1 MEDVKKD
8 DRNER
13 HKMRDHL
20 RATNQTFV
28 KVNGQEISVSE
39 YYKDPQKYNSIPMT
53 EEFKQ
58 QIQTEHVEAVK
69 KKELLRM
76 DPSTIKSILG

>member
-39 YYKDPQKYNSIPMT
+39 YYKDPQKYNSIPMAD
-53 EEFKQ
+53 EFKQ
-58 QIQTEHVEAVK
+58 QIQEEHIAAVK
-69 KKELLRM
+69 TKELLRM

>member
-1 MEDVKKD
+1 MEDVKRD

-20 RATNQTFV
+20 RATNQTFI

-58 QIQTEHVEAVK
+58 QIQEEHVAAVK
-69 KKELLRM
+69 TKELLRM